1 MGDAASTLYYTF
13 STIAQS
19 LAAAIA
25 LLATFVL
32 YRVQALNGEIERRS
46 DALLELGFE
55 TGVRTKA
62 QDARARGDVRGFLE
76 ITSVQITTPN
86 ERVDYARR
94 RLKAL
99 FRHEVSLM
107 RAFWVSVVVTVALI
121 GASVVGLSRVP
132 EICEAGLD
140 AMLLD
145 ATLWWFVACLLSY
158 AWLLR
163 AALTSTSRH
172 ER

>member
-1 MGDAASTLYYTF
+1 MDAATTLYYTL

-25 LLATFVL
+25 LIATFVL
-32 YRVQALNGEIERRS
+32 YRAQALSAEIERRE
-46 DALLELGFE
+46 DALLDLGFE
-55 TGVRTKA
+55 TGVRAKA
-62 QDARARGDVRGFLE
+62 QDARLRGDVKGFLE

-86 ERVDYARR
+86 DRVDYSRR

-99 FRHEVSLM
+99 FRHESSLM
-107 RAFWVSVVVTVALI
+107 RAFWFSTLLTVALI
-121 GASVVGLSRVP
+121 GASVFGLSRVP
-132 EICEAGLD
+132 EIVDHGREGTVLD
-140 AMLLD
+140 ASLF
-145 ATLWWFVACLLSY
+145 WFGGCLLSY

>member
-1 MGDAASTLYYTF
+1 MEEATTLYYTL

-32 YRVQALNGEIERRS
+32 YRVQALNTETERRE
-46 DALLELGFE
+46 DALLDLGFE

-62 QDARARGDVRGFLE
+62 QDARLRGDVKGFLE

-86 ERVDYARR
+86 EKVDYARR

-99 FRHEVSLM
+99 YKHERSLM
-107 RAFWVSVVVTVALI
+107 RTFWLSVLLTVALI
-121 GASVVGLSRVP
+121 GASVVGLTRVP
-132 EICEAGLD
+132 EIVDGELTALILD
-140 AMLLD
+140 GC
-145 ATLWWFVACLLSY
+145 LWWFGACLVSY
-158 AWLLR
+158 AWLMK
-163 AALTSTSRH
+163 AALSSTSRH